1 METISI
7 TVTISDRPYKLKV
20 KREDEVIF
28 REAAVKINEQIGN
41 YAQNYAFKDQQDLLS
56 MVALQYAFNALKNEQ
71 IIRFRD
77 NELTEKLHA
86 LDRLLTV

>member
-1 METISI
+1 MDTISI

-20 KREDEVIF
+20 RREDEVIF

-86 LDRLLTV
+86 LDRTLTI